1 MVHYRTI
8 WRGYDSIREVG
19 GWVSL
24 VFAGIGLYRFCKYRL
39 GFSSQNMTT
48 LKRLRMRFEVAAD
61 TIHPEWRQLLSIIG
75 EPTSCVYTGH
85 PCDWVVGRD
94 HSPIPLGETYAQWT
108 KDFQFEHLSESII
121 DEQAWGS
128 TDPRTKYRT
137 DQYTLPRHFPCEK
150 CGSLQSNDPSR
161 NECHCFPTLFGGIAR
176 KPCPVQVFRTENGRN
191 NGLIA
196 CCPFERGAAISE
208 FIGIITSGIRDLDVM
223 QATGGGGMYQIWQG
237 RRGNCTRF
245 VNHSCQPNSQYERF
259 SWLGVQRIVLVSK
272 GIAMGEE
279 ITVDYSNDYW
289 NHLDKEC
296 LCGES
301 CCRFN
306 KKGATGSFS

>member
-1 MVHYRTI
+1 
-8 WRGYDSIREVG
+8 
-19 GWVSL
+19 
-24 VFAGIGLYRFCKYRL
+24 
-39 GFSSQNMTT
+39 
-48 LKRLRMRFEVAAD
+48 
-61 TIHPEWRQLLSIIG
+61 
-75 EPTSCVYTGH
+75 
-85 PCDWVVGRD
+85 
-94 HSPIPLGETYAQWT
+94 
-108 KDFQFEHLSESII
+108 
-121 DEQAWGS
+121 
-128 TDPRTKYRT
+128 
-137 DQYTLPRHFPCEK
+137 
-150 CGSLQSNDPSR
+150 
-161 NECHCFPTLFGGIAR
+161 
-176 KPCPVQVFRTENGRN
+176 
-191 NGLIA
+191 
-196 CCPFERGAAISE
+196 
-208 FIGIITSGIRDLDVM
+208 M

-306 KKGATGSFS
+306 KKDATASFS